1 MMENIDKTS
10 AEILSRNFEVEISY
24 TDDANFKLFKLALMQ
39 RIADLIKSD
48 FEKLLWILYRIDVD
62 EKAVTDILSDKQ
74 NLKPAEAIANLII
87 QRQIQKAET
96 RLKYKQRDEEG
107 PMGDY

>member
-87 QRQIQKAET
+87 ERQIQKAET

-107 PMGDY
+107 PTGDY